1 MDMAEDLILK
11 KRLFLNTYI
20 VKGTLAMRKRCL
32 FPKPLLLLLQEKGFL
47 EPKFVASELL
57 CNSHLTRVARL
68 WIDTIIVQ
76 GLVSQ
81 NENGEM
87 FITEEGERYL
97 QNGLA
102 FVAEEGEW
110 IITFCESDS
119 RVDNRIIDVRKIDTS
134 KMSAK
139 QRKDF
144 DAKINRK
151 LQGIRDPDICFMLE
165 PNQILNTID
174 DKEFRVVD
182 LNPMQCFGLKNESSL
197 YICWNVSKGFVSEKY
212 QGKEYLRTSLPEWA
226 SESEDE
232 IIARAVTETMRWMNV
247 DVCYDENG
255 KLCVPFISYLS
266 DETKRTLVIDCPI
279 EKTKAGLWDRL
290 NIPVTLTPLSDKDAL
305 EWLVWLFI
313 DGIDKYITDGYF
325 NSLLKD
331 ITQKLNWRIDGDGLC
346 KIDFLQEILKNYQI
360 AGNKRMFI
368 QATLDWN
375 L

>member
-1 MDMAEDLILK
+1 MAEDLVLK

-32 FPKPLLLLLQEKGFL
+32 FPKPLLLLLQEKGCL
-47 EPKFVASELL
+47 EPELVASELL
-57 CNSHLTRVARL
+57 CNSHLTRIARL
-68 WIDTIIVQ
+68 WINTIIVQ

-97 QNGLA
+97 QDGLA

-110 IITFCESDS
+110 IITFCEYDS
-119 RVDNRIIDVRKIDTS
+119 RVDNRIIDIKKIDTS
-134 KMSAK
+134 KMYAK

-151 LQGIRDPDICFMLE
+151 LQGIRDSDICFMLE

-174 DKEFRVVD
+174 GKEFRVVD
-182 LNPMQCFGLKNESSL
+182 LNPMQCFGLKNDSSL
-197 YICWNVSKGFVSEKY
+197 YICWNVSKGIVFEKY
-212 QGKEYLRTSLPEWA
+212 QGKEYLRTLPEWA
-226 SESEDE
+226 SESKDD
-232 IIARAVTETMRWMNV
+232 IIAQAVSETMRWMNV

-255 KLCVPFISYLS
+255 KLCVPFISYLP
-266 DETKRTLVIDCPI
+266 DEAKRTLVIDCPI
-279 EKTKAGLWDRL
+279 EKTNAGLWERL
-290 NIPVTLTPLSDKDAL
+290 NIPVKLTPLSDKDAL

-313 DGIDKYITDGYF
+313 DGIDKYITDEYF
-325 NSLLKD
+325 NSLLND

-346 KIDFLQEILKNYQI
+346 KIDFLQTILEDCRI
-360 AGNKRMFI
+360 AGDKRMFI